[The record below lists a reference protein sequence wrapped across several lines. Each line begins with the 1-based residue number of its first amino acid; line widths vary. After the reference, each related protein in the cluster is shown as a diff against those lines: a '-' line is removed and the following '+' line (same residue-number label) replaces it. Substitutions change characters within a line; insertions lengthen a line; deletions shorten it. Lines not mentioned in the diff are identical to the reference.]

1 MKHFLVKSIS
11 LLMFLASTGA
21 VFGQQQKATAIVN
34 ADQGTVQISRHIYGQ
49 FSEHLGRCVYEGIWV
64 GENSPIPNTNGYR
77 NDVVAALKQIKI
89 PNLRWPG
96 GCFADEYHWM
106 DGIGPRDKRAK
117 MINTHWGGLVEDN
130 SFGTHEF
137 LNFCELLGTEPY
149 ICGNLGSG
157 SVEEMSKWVEYM
169 TFDGESPMANLRK
182 QNGRE
187 KPWKVKF
194 FGVGNENWGCGGNM
208 TPEGYAENY
217 RRYATYTRD
226 YGDNK
231 LYKIAGGANVDD
243 YRWTDVLMKSIP
255 RHMMN
260 GISLHN
266 YTFTEGWT
274 NKGNAT
280 GFGEDD
286 YFKLL
291 ENGQRMDELITKHS
305 IVLDMYDPRKNVG
318 FVVDEWGAWYNSEPG
333 TNPGFLYQ
341 QNTLRDALLAGNILN
356 IFHKHAD
363 RVRIAN
369 LAQMVNVLQSII
381 LTDKEK
387 MILTPTYY
395 VFDMYKVHQDATLLP
410 MTVNCPD
417 YSRLNR
423 KMKAISSTASV
434 DKNGAI
440 HITLVN
446 VDPKNEI
453 EVSCDVRGAKT
464 TKITDGQI
472 ITGKEVGT
480 YNTFDSPY
488 QVKLENFKEAKY
500 KNGALT
506 VKVPAK
512 SLVTIELK

>member
-1 MKHFLVKSIS
+1 MKWNLIKTIYVV
-11 LLMFLASTGA
+11 MFVGLTCAAFS
-21 VFGQQQKATAIVN
+21 QQKATAIIN

-64 GENSPIPNTNGYR
+64 GENSTIPNTNGYR

-117 MINTHWGGLVEDN
+117 MINTHWGGVVEDN

-187 KPWKVKF
+187 KPWRVKY

-217 RRYATYTRD
+217 RRYATYCRN
-226 YGDNK
+226 YGENH

-243 YRWTDVLMKSIP
+243 YRWTETLMKNIP
-255 RHMMN
+255 RSMMN

-266 YTFTEGWT
+266 YTMTTSW
-274 NKGNAT
+274 NDKGNAT
-280 GFGEDD
+280 GFSEDD

-291 ENGQRMDELITKHS
+291 ENGQRMDELVTKHS
-305 IVLDMYDPRKNVG
+305 LILDMYDPAKRVG

-363 RVRIAN
+363 RVKIAN

-395 VFDMYKVHQDATLLP
+395 VFDMYKVHQDATFLP
-410 MTVNCPD
+410 MAVNCPD
-417 YSRLNR
+417 YNRLNR
-423 KMKAISSTASV
+423 KMKAVSATASI
-434 DKNGAI
+434 DKEGAI
-440 HITLVN
+440 HVTFVN
-446 VDPKNEI
+446 IDPKNEI
-453 EVSCDVRGAKT
+453 EIICDVRGSKIA
-464 TKITDGQI
+464 KITNGQVL
-472 ITGKEVGT
+472 TGQEIGT
-480 YNTFDSPY
+480 HNTFDKPF
-488 QVKLENFKEAKY
+488 QVKTETFKDAKY
-500 KNGALT
+500 TNGQLR
-506 VKVPAK
+506 VKVPSK

>member
-1 MKHFLVKSIS
+1 MKKLLFIS
-11 LLMFLASTGA
+11 LLSIVPVSVSA
-21 VFGQQQKATAIVN
+21 QQKATAVVN
-34 ADQGTVQISRHIYGQ
+34 AAQGTFTINKHIYGQ

-64 GENSPIPNTNGYR
+64 GENSTIPNTNGYR
-77 NDVVAALKQIKI
+77 NDVVAALKRIKI

-117 MINTHWGGLVEDN
+117 MINTHWGGVVEDN
-130 SFGTHEF
+130 SFGTNEF
-137 LNFCELLGTEPY
+137 LNFCELIGTEPY

-169 TFDGESPMANLRK
+169 TSDAESPMANLRR

-187 KPWKVKF
+187 KPWKVKY
-194 FGVGNENWGCGGNM
+194 FGVGNESWGCGGNM

-217 RRYATYTRD
+217 RRYATFCRN
-226 YGDNK
+226 YGDNQ
-231 LYKIAGGANVDD
+231 LYKIAGGANSDD
-243 YRWTDVLMKSIP
+243 YRWTEVLMKNIP
-255 RHMMN
+255 NWMMQ

-266 YTFTEGWT
+266 YTFTTSWT

-280 GFGEDD
+280 GFNEDD
-286 YFKLL
+286 YFKVL
-291 ENGQRMDELITKHS
+291 ENGLKMDDLISRHS
-305 IVLDMYDPRKNVG
+305 AILDMYDPRKNIS
-318 FVVDEWGAWYNSEPG
+318 FVIDEWGMWYNCEPG

-341 QNTLRDALLAGNILN
+341 QNTLRDALLAGEILN

-363 RVRIAN
+363 RVRMAN
-369 LAQMVNVLQSII
+369 IAQMANVLQAII

-410 MTVNCPD
+410 MTINCPD

-423 KMKAISSTASV
+423 SIKAVSVTASQ
-434 DKNGAI
+434 DKEGAI
-440 HITLVN
+440 HVTFIN
-446 VDPKNEI
+446 MDPKNNIEI
-453 EVSCDVRGAKT
+453 SCDIRGAKT
-464 TKITDGQI
+464 TKITDGQVI
-472 ITGKEVGT
+472 NGKEIGT
-480 YNTFDSPY
+480 YNTFDNPY
-488 QVKLENFKEAKY
+488 QVQLENYKDAKY
-500 KNGALT
+500 KNGTLT
-506 VKVPAK
+506 AKLPAH

>member
-1 MKHFLVKSIS
+1 MKHFFVKSIS
-11 LLMFLASTGA
+11 LLMLLASTG
-21 VFGQQQKATAIVN
+21 VSFGQQQKATAVVN

-106 DGIGPRDKRAK
+106 DGIGPREKRAK
-117 MINTHWGGLVEDN
+117 MINTHWGGVVEDN

-243 YRWTDVLMKSIP
+243 YRWTDVLMKNIP

-280 GFGEDD
+280 GFNEDD

-291 ENGQRMDELITKHS
+291 ENGQRMDDIITRHS

-318 FVVDEWGAWYNSEPG
+318 FVVDEW
-333 TNPGFLYQ
+333 
-341 QNTLRDALLAGNILN
+341 
-356 IFHKHAD
+356 
-363 RVRIAN
+363 
-369 LAQMVNVLQSII
+369 
-381 LTDKEK
+381 
-387 MILTPTYY
+387 
-395 VFDMYKVHQDATLLP
+395 
-410 MTVNCPD
+410 
-417 YSRLNR
+417 
-423 KMKAISSTASV
+423 
-434 DKNGAI
+434 
-440 HITLVN
+440 
-446 VDPKNEI
+446 
-453 EVSCDVRGAKT
+453 VRGLTMFWRWRSRRWEKKVLVQRT
-464 TKITDGQI
+464 T
-472 ITGKEVGT
+472 
-480 YNTFDSPY
+480 
-488 QVKLENFKEAKY
+488 
-500 KNGALT
+500 
-506 VKVPAK
+506 PANQAH
-512 SLVTIELK
+512 